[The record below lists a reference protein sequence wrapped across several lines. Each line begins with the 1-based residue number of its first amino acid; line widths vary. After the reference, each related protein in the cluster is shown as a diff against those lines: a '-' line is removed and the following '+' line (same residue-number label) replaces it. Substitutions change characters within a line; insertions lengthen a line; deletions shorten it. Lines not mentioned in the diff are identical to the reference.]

1 MPFGVAFGVAAS
13 EAGLEVWQA
22 SAFSV
27 LVFAGSAAQFA
38 AVDVIGDGG
47 AAAAAVAA
55 GLLLNIRFLAYG
67 VVMAPA
73 LEGPWWRRALWSHW
87 LIDETTAIAS
97 SQADLRWRR
106 RGYLLTGALLFT
118 AWNASTLFGAAAS
131 ASAGDTIVDWGIDA
145 TIPAAFLALLWP
157 RLAAADQRVTA
168 LAGGL
173 IALALVPLAPPGIP
187 ISAAA
192 VAVVAGWRVGG
203 TR

>member
-1 MPFGVAFGVAAS
+1 MPFGMAFGVAAS

-27 LVFAGSAAQFA
+27 LVFAGSAQFA

-47 AAAAAVAA
+47 AAVAAVVA
-55 GLLLNIRFLAYG
+55 GLLLNMRFLAYG

-73 LEGPWWRRALWSHW
+73 LDGPWWRRALRSHW
-87 LIDETTAIAS
+87 LIDETTAVGS
-97 SQADLRWRR
+97 TQEDPHWRR
-106 RGYLLTGALLFT
+106 YGYLLTGALLFT
-118 AWNASTLFGAAAS
+118 TWNASTLFGAAVS
-131 ASAGDTIVDWGIDA
+131 ASAGDAIVDWGIDA

-157 RLAAADQRVTA
+157 RLGATDQRVTA
-168 LAGGL
+168 LVGGVV
-173 IALALVPLAPPGIP
+173 ALALIPIAPPGIP